1 MRVLLATPPMTQL
14 NTPYPATAYLTGF
27 LRAHAMDLELE
38 VCQADASLALFLR
51 LFSAAWLARMAQYFL
66 HDIVM
71 RLWPVPAFAQLP
83 AIENVANQIE
93 RVALMGAQK
102 IEQVIRLTARCS
114 EVDVRDPDGA
124 IVMLIVALGHR
135 YAILPPELRY

>member
-1 MRVLLATPPMTQL
+1 MRDPQALAVRRKMDGIFPHCDVTERQPDELARVLVMIAW
-14 NTPYPATAYLTGF
+14 NVDH
-27 LRAHAMDLELE
+27 LRA
-38 VCQADASLALFLR
+38 
-51 LFSAAWLARMAQYFL
+51 LARMAQYFL